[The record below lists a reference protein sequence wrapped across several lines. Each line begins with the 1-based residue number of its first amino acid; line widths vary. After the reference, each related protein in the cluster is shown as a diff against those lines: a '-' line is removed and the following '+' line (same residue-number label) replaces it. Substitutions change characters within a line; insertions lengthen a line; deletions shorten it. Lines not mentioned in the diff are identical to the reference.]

1 MDYNDISDQ
10 ELIMLVKEYDS
21 SAKDALY
28 TKYRYLVS
36 SIVKKY
42 HNMALKVGMDL
53 IDLNQE
59 ALVGFSDALNCY
71 REDEKAS
78 LKTFISMCIERRIQK
93 TLLKYSRKKNQI
105 LNGALSLEYIYGCF
119 DSSLADI
126 ISDNN
131 ENNPLTTMTR
141 QEHYNDLV
149 NNILNALSDRE
160 KDVLNLMINGF
171 NYVQIATILNKNP
184 KSIDNTI
191 QRIKN
196 KVKDLIDIN
205 K

>member
-1 MDYNDISDQ
+1 MYPDISDD
-10 ELIMLVKEYDS
+10 ELMMSIREEDS
-21 SAKDALY
+21 EAKDILY
-28 TKYRYLVS
+28 ARYRYLTSVF
-36 SIVKKY
+36 VKKY
-42 HNMALKVGMDL
+42 HNMALKVGMEL
-53 IDLNQE
+53 KDLNQE

-71 REDEKAS
+71 KQNQNTS
-78 LKTFISMCIERRIQK
+78 LKTFISLCIERRIQK
-93 TLLKYSRKKNQI
+93 SLLKCSRKKNQI

-131 ENNPLTTMTR
+131 ENDPLTKMTR
-141 QEHYNDLV
+141 REHYNDLV
-149 NNILNALSDRE
+149 NNILDNLSNNE

-171 NYVQIATILNKNP
+171 NYTQIATILNKKP

-196 KVKDLIDIN
+196 KVKDVIVIN
-205 K
+205 E